1 VSTLIAGHSLRLFAG
16 GWRARQIE
24 RIGSGAYKLAYSAV
38 SLIGLVLVVRGFGAA
53 RAMPVVLWTAPA
65 GAQHVAAALA
75 VIGFVLIAAAYVPG
89 TRMKAALGHPM
100 TAGVGV
106 WALGHLIANGR
117 LADVVLFG
125 SLLVWAIV
133 VFAIRRSRDRAAG
146 TTYPPGRL
154 ARDALVAVIGIVAA
168 LAFALFLHGPLIGV
182 RPFG

>member
-1 VSTLIAGHSLRLFAG
+1 
-16 GWRARQIE
+16 
-24 RIGSGAYKLAYSAV
+24 
-38 SLIGLVLVVRGFGAA
+38 
-53 RAMPVVLWTAPA
+53 
-65 GAQHVAAALA
+65 
-75 VIGFVLIAAAYVPG
+75 
-89 TRMKAALGHPM
+89 M